1 MGGRVVEGTSLENWR
16 TFARTVGSNPTP
28 SANLFADT
36 LLKDDAVVGHVTEIQ
51 HPLIDHHLC
60 TVRDKATG
68 PSHFRAAVNRL
79 SVLIGVY
86 ATQDLEV
93 EPVSIQTPLAEAD
106 CRQVT
111 RCIGLVPILRAGLGM
126 VDPLLN
132 LLPDAAVWHLGL
144 YRNEETAEPVEYY
157 DKLPNTGAPNTALVL
172 DPMLATGGSIELAVR
187 RLMEWGVE
195 EIRVL
200 SIIASRDGVERV
212 RRDFPNV
219 KLYVAAIDP
228 VLNDQS
234 FIVPGL
240 GDAGDRIF
248 DTPQHG

>member
-1 MGGRVVEGTSLENWR
+1 
-16 TFARTVGSNPTP
+16 
-28 SANLFADT
+28 
-36 LLKDDAVVGHVTEIQ
+36 
-51 HPLIDHHLC
+51 
-60 TVRDKATG
+60 
-68 PSHFRAAVNRL
+68 
-79 SVLIGVY
+79 
-86 ATQDLEV
+86 
-93 EPVSIQTPLAEAD
+93 
-106 CRQVT
+106 
-111 RCIGLVPILRAGLGM
+111 M

-157 DKLPNTGAPNTALVL
+157 DKLPKSGAPNTALVL

-212 RRDFPNV
+212 QRDFPDV

-234 FIVPGL
+234 YIVPGL

-248 DTPQHG
+248 DTPQPG